1 MNNVKISGSPVAQ
14 QVVPGSGGVSDA
26 APNPHR
32 RSIIFNNTNSSPAT
46 CGLRTSAETP
56 VSNGSIPHNFTLAAN
71 GTLIIENYIGKATA
85 ASGVKIIE
93 LL

>member
-14 QVVPGSGGVSDA
+14 QVVPGDGSVSDV
-26 APNPHR
+26 APNQHR
-32 RSIIFNNTNSSPAT
+32 RSIIFNNTNSSAST
-46 CGLRTSAETP
+46 CALRASADTPTS
-56 VSNGSIPHNFTLAAN
+56 SGSIPHNFTLAAN
-71 GTLIIENYIGKATA
+71 ETLIIQNYTGKATA